1 MYPSA
6 LKAGSWRAICTFMII
21 AALFTTVR
29 KWKHCLCP
37 LLEDEQTKC
46 SLDVQQNEKGKESEV
61 AQSCPTLCDPMDCSL
76 PGSFVNGIFQARVPE
91 WVAISFSRG
100 SSRPRN
106 WTWVSR
112 IVDRCFTIWATR
124 EVQQNK
130 GRLKKEGN
138 SNTSYDTDKPWGHYA
153 KWNEPVTKAQ
163 TLNDFPYMRY
173 HSSYSNSH

>member
-1 MYPSA
+1 MKVLLIVLVAVTVVWLYRRISLFFKEMSA
-6 LKAGSWRAICTFMII
+6 EVFKY
-21 AALFTTVR
+21 
-29 KWKHCLCP
+29 
-37 LLEDEQTKC
+37 
-46 SLDVQQNEKGKESEV
+46 LDVYLQFNFTWFRGKRKESEV